1 VKRIKTYDDFLTE
14 SNLNEAETTT
24 IPYVPKME
32 DFKDTKALEIF
43 NKLAADLKQSTFE
56 VVSWTSPEG
65 KFREYKITKGNPDS
79 NGASVTF
86 NPRSKEF
93 RVNIRVNGKSKINTE
108 IGAGGTQ
115 EGKSFQIT
123 NTTADEILKALNPYK
138 KMDFK

>member
-1 VKRIKTYDDFLTE
+1 MKKIKSFDVFV
-14 SNLNEAETTT
+14 NEAEATTT
-24 IPYVPKME
+24 PYVPKME

-123 NTTADEILKALNPYK
+123 NTTADEILKALNSYK